1 MRVKGLLLLVVALAA
16 CGGSPDGAT
25 ATTSSGETTTS
36 SSSTTTVADTT
47 TTTTSATT
55 STSATAGPGE
65 GADCLVGTWE
75 LDSEAFVASFQD
87 VYGGTEI
94 SDSRYVEG
102 QLLATFE
109 PDGTFRDERQD
120 WTWEMETAGG
130 VFRMRVNGENHGS
143 YAVDGERL
151 SVTMEEIGVDVSMEM
166 EMNGEGIELP
176 GSGDL
181 PVEPPVVEGS
191 GTFTCSGDRFSLV
204 SDEGVESHF
213 TRVG

>member
-1 MRVKGLLLLVVALAA
+1 MRVKGLLAVVVALAA

-25 ATTSSGETTTS
+25 TTSSGETTTS
-36 SSSTTTVADTT
+36 SSTSTSAATSTTT
-47 TTTTSATT
+47 
-55 STSATAGPGE
+55 ATAGPGE

-75 LDSEAFVASFQD
+75 LDSEAFVASFQE
-87 VYGGTEI
+87 VYGGSEI

-102 QLLATFE
+102 RLLATFE

-130 VFRMRVNGENHGS
+130 VFRMRVNGENQGS

-151 SVTMEEIGVDVSMEM
+151 TITMEEIGVDASMEM
-166 EMNGEGIELP
+166 EMNGEVIELP

-204 SDEGVESHF
+204 TEEGMESHF